1 MRIAIIES
9 TRSSGDRASAAL
21 SGTGPSSDWRTV
33 SSPFRAAARAF
44 IFSKA
49 TIERVITVVFIRCKQ
64 PLCGATNCLYFCN
77 MRKRLRGQM
86 TEDAIM
92 KSIPELALYWLK
104 RHPDTLTHGERNV
117 LQSTVE
123 RRPVSRDTNEA
134 YEKHLSFG
142 DRLAD
147 SIAQIGGSWSFIASF
162 GVFLA
167 LWALTN
173 RWLARDAF
181 DPYPFIFLN
190 LLLSMLAA
198 IQAPVIMMSQNRQSE
213 HDRIDAS
220 HDYEVNLKSEIQIM
234 ALHEKLDQLRND
246 QLVTI
251 LDRIEKLTKD
261 IQRLERG
268 RKQRTAN

>member
-1 MRIAIIES
+1 M
-9 TRSSGDRASAAL
+9 
-21 SGTGPSSDWRTV
+21 
-33 SSPFRAAARAF
+33 
-44 IFSKA
+44 
-49 TIERVITVVFIRCKQ
+49 IERAITVVFIRFKQ
-64 PLCGATNCLYFCN
+64 PLCGSANCLYFCN
-77 MRKRLRGQM
+77 MRKRLRGQ
-86 TEDAIM
+86 TAEGAIM
-92 KSIPELALYWLK
+92 KTIPELAFYWLK
-104 RHPDTLTHGERNV
+104 RGPDALTHGERNV
-117 LQSTVE
+117 LQSTME

-134 YEKHLSFG
+134 YERHLSVG

-147 SIAQIGGSWSFIASF
+147 AIARIGGSWSFIVSF
-162 GVFLA
+162 CGFLA
-167 LWALTN
+167 IWALSN
-173 RWLARDAF
+173 IWLAKEAF

-198 IQAPVIMMSQNRQSE
+198 IQAPVIMMSQNRQAE
-213 HDRIDAS
+213 HDRLDAT
-220 HDYEVNLKSEIQIM
+220 HDYEVNLKSEIEIM